1 MPIRFP
7 QWCDERTEICTGQQE
22 LEVCWEAARAVPT
35 VVEELVSARTQER
48 EDVLE
53 VRGRARGCAERR
65 RIERSTPH
73 GEEGEAR
80 QAAAD
85 LEPTRADV
93 LVRDAVAEKMEDR
106 SRENRCAP

>member
-1 MPIRFP
+1 MSP
-7 QWCDERTEICTGQQE
+7 
-22 LEVCWEAARAVPT
+22 
-35 VVEELVSARTQER
+35 RTQER

-53 VRGRARGCAERR
+53 VRGRAGRCAERR

-73 GEEGEAR
+73 GEEGETR

-93 LVRDAVAEKMEDR
+93 LVRDAVSDKMQDR
-106 SRENRCAP
+106 SGEERREP